1 MRKIIIAGVLLIGLV
16 ALSFTSCTAADP
28 LTEPLYTN
36 HIYPS
41 STNTYD
47 VGSPIYQYNNGYFNN
62 IFVGGVPV
70 GGGNVAGTPPSTDH
84 GISRYDGITGLLI
97 QDSGVTIDDF
107 DNLDTNGGDIDG
119 FDINAGN
126 DLNATNDLDV
136 TDDADIGGTL
146 AIVDELSVGGYTILG
161 SGVPLTETP
170 DGSIYAFSNVVSE
183 GSVLS
188 AATAWRP
195 GLWVG
200 DDTVIAIEHSGTCS
214 FDLTGGAFEN
224 LLTSTTAIFQ
234 QSDADLSNFI
244 LITSGAHV
252 GAAAEIRIFVDAS
265 NVVVEPFGW
274 DDDLA
279 AVTYVVT
286 PHPILVAGSG
296 NKISLDASTGGGV
309 KIESY
314 NYVNGPL
321 FTVELDA
328 AIDGTAGILVE
339 ADANG
344 YSGIEGIEI
353 EYGTGDLQPADHVS
367 ILKIDMDE
375 TGASSSD
382 TTTEVDFI
390 NLLTTDEYD
399 LEKHAIH
406 IGQGFDNAF
415 HVSSGTEEDPDY
427 GYTVIPD
434 TATDRVT
441 GIAPGGTAFLQAS
454 AGDVEIFTSDND
466 YILIGSDATFEAVEA
481 ILVSG
486 ANQSIQPE
494 FYYSTG
500 AGTWSA
506 VVVSET
512 THGFTLSGI
521 ITFTAPGDWAKSN
534 ATVPAGAAITNA
546 YYIKIVR
553 TRNFLGSPPV
563 EDYFKTYTASSLT
576 DFEIRGDGTIRPVV
590 MADAAAPNHSLYFS
604 TTQNKLVYK
613 DGGGVVHDLW

>member
-1 MRKIIIAGVLLIGLV
+1 
-16 ALSFTSCTAADP
+16 
-28 LTEPLYTN
+28 
-36 HIYPS
+36 
-41 STNTYD
+41 
-47 VGSPIYQYNNGYFNN
+47 
-62 IFVGGVPV
+62 
-70 GGGNVAGTPPSTDH
+70 
-84 GISRYDGITGLLI
+84 
-97 QDSGVTIDDF
+97 
-107 DNLDTNGGDIDG
+107 
-119 FDINAGN
+119 
-126 DLNATNDLDV
+126 
-136 TDDADIGGTL
+136 
-146 AIVDELSVGGYTILG
+146 
-161 SGVPLTETP
+161 
-170 DGSIYAFSNVVSE
+170 
-183 GSVLS
+183 
-188 AATAWRP
+188 
-195 GLWVG
+195 
-200 DDTVIAIEHSGTCS
+200 
-214 FDLTGGAFEN
+214 EN

-244 LITSGAHV
+244 LITSGAHT
-252 GAAAEIRIFVDAS
+252 GAAAEIQIFIDAS
-265 NVVVEPFGW
+265 TVVVEPFGW
-274 DDDLA
+274 DADLA

-286 PHPILVAGSG
+286 PHPILIAGNG
-296 NKISLDASTGGGV
+296 NKTSIDASSLGGI
-309 KIESY
+309 KIESHA
-314 NYVNGPL
+314 YVNGSL
-321 FTVELDA
+321 FRVELDA
-328 AIDGTAGILVE
+328 DVDHASGILVE
-339 ADANG
+339 VEANG

-353 EYGTGDLQPADHVS
+353 EYVTGDLQPADHVS

-486 ANQSIQPE
+486 ANQPIQAE
-494 FYYSTG
+494 YYYSTG
-500 AGTWSA
+500 AGTWSTL
-506 VVVSET
+506 VVSET

-576 DFEIRGDGTIRPVV
+576 DFEIRGDGTIRPVI
-590 MADAAAPNHSLYFS
+590 MADATAPNNSLYFS

-613 DGGGVVHDLW
+613 DSGGVVHDLW